1 MDKNRKYTQLLKQQ
15 IENIKKENRFLEFK
29 SNYQEA
35 VKLGKYISAL
45 SNGACLDRQDF
56 AYLYFGVEDGSLF
69 IKGTAFDISKVKA
82 QGNQSLEIY
91 LRQFIHPKINFDIVE
106 FMFDDRQRIVFFK
119 IPAAVGEPTTFMGK
133 PYVRVDSHVT
143 ELTPYTQ
150 WMREIY
156 TSKVDWTAQVVDDAT
171 IDDLDADAIRLA
183 RAGYK
188 LRFPDY
194 AEEMSLW
201 SDEVFLDKANLTQDG
216 QITRAAMLLV
226 GKKEKAYKI
235 GHIAQMV
242 WKCFQDGETFG
253 DTFTIPFIKST
264 SELLGRIRN
273 YRFKIYPH
281 NSLIP
286 AEIWKYDTRSILE
299 GLHNCIAH
307 QEYSQDER
315 IVVTE
320 DKDKLTFENAG
331 GFFEG
336 DYEQY
341 VAGTKTPKRYRN
353 PFLMKA
359 MVNVKMIDSQG
370 YGIHNMFVRQ
380 KERYLPMPDYEGS
393 SEDRVVMHLP
403 GTVIDEDYSLMLM
416 SNTEISLMETVLL
429 DCLQKG
435 KTINDSAIDMLRKKH
450 LIEGRRPNVYI
461 AKSVAQSMD
470 QKVKYSKH
478 KGLDAKSC
486 EAMLLDALRD
496 HGKLNRQEIDQLLW
510 GVLSDQLD
518 EKQKK
523 SKIGNLLSKLRA
535 KRLIDNETRGNI
547 SEWRLADPQM
557 N

>member
-1 MDKNRKYTQLLKQQ
+1 MEKNIRYTRLLKQQ
-15 IENIKKENRFLEFK
+15 IETIKKENRFLEFK

-35 VKLGKYISAL
+35 VKLGRYISAL

-56 AYLYFGVEDGSLF
+56 AYLYFGVDDETLD
-69 IKGTAFDISKVKA
+69 IKGTSFDVSKVKA

-91 LRQFIHPKINFDIVE
+91 LRQYIFPKINFDIDE
-106 FMFDDRQRIVFFK
+106 FMFEEKQRVVIFK
-119 IPAAVGEPTTFMGK
+119 IPAAVGEPTTFMNK
-133 PYVRVDSHVT
+133 PYVRMDSHVT
-143 ELTPYTQ
+143 ELTPYTHF
-150 WMREIY
+150 MRDIY
-156 TSKVDWTAQVVDDAT
+156 TSKVDWTAQIIEDAT
-171 IDDLDADAIRLA
+171 IEDLDTDAVRLA
-183 RAGYK
+183 REGYK

-194 AEEMSLW
+194 AEEMHLW

-235 GHIAQMV
+235 KHIAQMV

-264 SELLGRIRN
+264 SELLGCIRN

-286 AEIWKYDTRSILE
+286 AEVWKYDTRSILE

-307 QEYSQDER
+307 QDYVLDER
-315 IVVTE
+315 IIVTE

-336 DYEQY
+336 DFEQY
-341 VAGTKTPKRYRN
+341 VTGTKTPKKYRN

-380 KERYLPMPDYEGS
+380 KERYLPMPDYDGS
-393 SEDRVVMHLP
+393 SEDHVVMHMP
-403 GTVIDEDYSLMLM
+403 GTVIDENYSLMLM
-416 SNTEISLMETVLL
+416 SNNDISLTDTVLL
-429 DCLQKG
+429 DQLQKG
-435 KTINDSAIDMLRKKH
+435 KMIKDTAIDMLKKKR
-450 LIEGRRPNVYI
+450 LIEGRRPNIYI
-461 AKSVAQSMD
+461 AKSIAQSTD
-470 QKVKYSKH
+470 QKVEYSRH
-478 KGLDAKSC
+478 KGLNAKSC
-486 EAMLLDALRD
+486 EAVLLESLRD
-496 HGKLNRQEIDQLLW
+496 HGKLTRQEIDKLLW
-510 GVLSDQLD
+510 EVLSDQLD

-523 SKIGNLLSKLRA
+523 IKIGNLLTKL
-535 KRLIDNETRGNI
+535 KKGGLINNTTRGNL
-547 SEWRLADPQM
+547 SEWSLL
-557 N
+557 NS